1 MATGL
6 TSDRLGILNYKFLIT
21 TSMKKFF
28 LIASAF
34 ALCLCASAQL
44 DPKSIDLDD
53 TFDFLADLPP
63 LPSAPPHLTPS
74 APSYIG
80 VVDSYSEIVDDMF
93 ELYGRKVQWAFVDR
107 PSFSPEYAVKCIGI
121 SGQPY
126 LVAVTASK
134 NIWYNSRPNVEV
146 IGDTLQVSMEQAGQL
161 DALFRLAVETSSFM
175 PYPKHVF
182 TDENGNKT
190 LKGGPVEVVLVDG
203 NSYTFY
209 SEGRTAMCR
218 NQLGEGPLKNLV
230 DIGIALYKA
239 VKAKDLEAVTKVLDR
254 VEPTKQ
260 SLFAAAPEWY
270 PEYLEAKT
278 NDLWN
283 LNQ

>member
-1 MATGL
+1 MFMATGL
-6 TSDRLGILNYKFLIT
+6 TSDYLGILNYKFLIT

-28 LIASAF
+28 LIASAL
-34 ALCLCASAQL
+34 AMSLCASAQNFESDRERIESL
-44 DPKSIDLDD
+44 FDIELPDPGP
-53 TFDFLADLPP
+53 A
-63 LPSAPPHLTPS
+63 HLTPTY
-74 APSYIG
+74 SYRIPES
-80 VVDSYSEIVDDMF
+80 DSYHAIVEDMLD
-93 ELYGRKVQWAFVDR
+93 LYGRRVQWAFEDR
-107 PSFSPEYAVKCIGI
+107 PSFDPEYAVKCIGI
-121 SGQPY
+121 DGQPY

-134 NIWYNSRPNVEV
+134 NIWYNKRESVKV
-146 IGDTLQVSMEQAGQL
+146 ISDTLKVSKELAGKL
-161 DALFRLAVETSSFM
+161 DALFRVAVETATFM
-175 PYPKHVF
+175 PYRRLVL

-190 LKGGPVEVVLVDG
+190 LKGGIPEAVLVDG

-218 NQLGEGPLKNLV
+218 NQFGEGPLKNLV

-260 SLFAAAPEWY
+260 SLFAAAPDWY

-278 NDLWN
+278 NDLWR
-283 LNQ
+283 